1 MLNATNITANNYAVG
16 LATATAPTENETFM
30 KIPINQN
37 VSVTFDMIINTTVKS
52 VTVSGTTGIVTIND
66 KAVSVYPNPTNNILY
81 VSGMQNANIQIFDL
95 SGKLLI
101 NQQNADNQINV
112 SNLQNGIY
120 SVKITNESG
129 TVIRKFVKQ

>member
-1 MLNATNITANNYAVG
+1 MKIPVTLTQNTNIT
-16 LATATAPTENETFM
+16 
-30 KIPINQN
+30 
-37 VSVTFDMIINTTVKS
+37 FDLIINTTVKS

-66 KAVSVYPNPTNNILY
+66 KAVTVYPNPTNSILY
-81 VSGMQNANIQIFDL
+81 VNGMQNASIQIFDL
-95 SGKLLI
+95 AGKLLI